1 MCKVVF
7 NITQGWAEDE
17 ARLSSKDKEEIK
29 DRLNHLG
36 DIAKKNKWKNQ
47 LFRLKGLSMPIPK
60 NKSKLYLYSINKN
73 INAVVAY
80 DYDLLFNQRIIS
92 LYRVI
97 PKSDSIKAFNSTAL
111 NLYV

>member
-29 DRLNHLG
+29 DRLNHLV
-36 DIAKKNKWKNQ
+36 
-47 LFRLKGLSMPIPK
+47 RLKGLSMPIPK
-60 NKSKLYLYSINKN
+60 NKSTLYLYSINKN